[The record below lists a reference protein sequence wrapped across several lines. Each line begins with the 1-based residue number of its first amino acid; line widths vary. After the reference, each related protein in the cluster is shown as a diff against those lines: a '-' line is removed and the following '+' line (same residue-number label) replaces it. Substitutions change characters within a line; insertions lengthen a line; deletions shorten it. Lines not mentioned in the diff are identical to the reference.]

1 MASGRFAGC
10 VPPSELLGHNARWLI
25 WRECPGVEKT
35 MLIEPG
41 VLAPLKRTEGRGV
54 AVEVYETLRETILSG
69 HLLPGAILSQ
79 VAVARALGVS
89 RTPVRE
95 AMRMLQ
101 ESGLVTGEP
110 NLRSRVLDFD
120 PNDIE
125 SLYMKRI
132 LLESLG
138 VALTV
143 KRMTP
148 ALVGQLRDVIGAL
161 EGEDAHENFSKWS
174 RLHRELHRLIV
185 SKAGDPYVNDLVEL
199 EVRSERYQSAYK
211 GAHVVGWWQRGQMEH
226 RALFEAIL
234 AGDAGRAAELAARH
248 LARTALEVLAALAP
262 EHDTSRI
269 RSSLRFAIAAAAAH
283 ET

>member
-1 MASGRFAGC
+1 MQ
-10 VPPSELLGHNARWLI
+10 
-25 WRECPGVEKT
+25 
-35 MLIEPG
+35 IESG
-41 VLAPLKRTEGRGV
+41 VLAPLKRSDGRGV

-69 HLLPGAILSQ
+69 NLEPGAILSQ

-101 ESGLVTGEP
+101 ESGLVTAEL
-110 NLRSRVLDFD
+110 NLRSRVLGFD
-120 PNDIE
+120 PADIE

-143 KRMTP
+143 KRMAP
-148 ALVGQLRDVIGAL
+148 ALVNELRNIIEAL
-161 EGEDAHENFSKWS
+161 EGDDAHQSFSKWS
-174 RLHRELHRLIV
+174 TLHRKLHRLIV
-185 SKAGDPYVNDLVEL
+185 SKAGDSYVSDLGEL

-211 GAHVVGWWQRGQMEH
+211 GAHIVGWWQRGQTEH
-226 RALFEAIL
+226 RALFEAIV
-234 AGDAGRAAELAARH
+234 AGNAGHAAELAARH

-262 EHDTSRI
+262 EHDTSGVRA
-269 RSSLRFAIAAAAAH
+269 SLRFAIAAAAAH

>member
-1 MASGRFAGC
+1 MQ
-10 VPPSELLGHNARWLI
+10 
-25 WRECPGVEKT
+25 
-35 MLIEPG
+35 IEAG
-41 VLAPLKRTEGRGV
+41 VLAPLKRSDGRGV

-69 HLLPGAILSQ
+69 NLQPGAILSQ

-101 ESGLVTGEP
+101 ESGLVTAEL
-110 NLRSRVLDFD
+110 NLRSRVLGFD
-120 PNDIE
+120 PADIE

-143 KRMTP
+143 KRMVP
-148 ALVGQLRDVIGAL
+148 ALVDELRDIIEAL
-161 EGEDAHENFSKWS
+161 EGEDAHQSFSKWS
-174 RLHRELHRLIV
+174 TLHRELHRLIV
-185 SKAGDPYVNDLVEL
+185 SKAGDSYVSDLVEL

-211 GAHVVGWWQRGQMEH
+211 GAHIVGWWQRGQTEH
-226 RALFEAIL
+226 RALFAAVV
-234 AGDAGRAAELAARH
+234 AGDAGHAAELAARH

-262 EHDTSRI
+262 EHDTSRV
-269 RSSLRFAIAAAAAH
+269 RASLRFAIAAAAAH

>member
-1 MASGRFAGC
+1 MR
-10 VPPSELLGHNARWLI
+10 
-25 WRECPGVEKT
+25 
-35 MLIEPG
+35 IESG
-41 VLAPLKRTEGRGV
+41 VLAPLKRREGRGV
-54 AVEVYETLRETILSG
+54 AAEVYETLREVILSG
-69 HLLPGAILSQ
+69 QLRPGAILSQ

-95 AMRMLQ
+95 AIRMLQ
-101 ESGLVTGEP
+101 ESGLVTAEP

-143 KRMTP
+143 RRMVP
-148 ALVGQLRDVIGAL
+148 ALVGELRDVIGAL
-161 EGEDAHENFSKWS
+161 EGEDAHQSFLK
-174 RLHRELHRLIV
+174 
-185 SKAGDPYVNDLVEL
+185 
-199 EVRSERYQSAYK
+199 ERYHSAYK
-211 GAHVVGWWQRGQMEH
+211 GAHVLGWWQRGQTEH
-226 RALFEAIL
+226 RALFEAIA
-234 AGDAGRAAELAARH
+234 AGDAGQAAELAARH

-269 RSSLRFAIAAAAAH
+269 RASLRFAIAAAAAH
-283 ET
+283 ES